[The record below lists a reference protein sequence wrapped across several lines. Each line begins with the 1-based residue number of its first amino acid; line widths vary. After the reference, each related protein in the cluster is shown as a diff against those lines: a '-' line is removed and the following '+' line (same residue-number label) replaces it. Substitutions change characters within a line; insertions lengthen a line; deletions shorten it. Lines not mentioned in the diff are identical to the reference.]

1 MDESRHPERVNAQIE
16 ISNDQRS
23 PIEGDGAETNVTTA
37 SNASSNT
44 LTSTKRAFET
54 YDDTNN
60 ANNPAKRANT
70 EHDRTNADL
79 NGDEEHADASNT
91 SPDDLD
97 LDVLMAQL
105 QQHTDKVTS
114 VNASA
119 GDHPEI
125 AHKEGEHTE
134 EREEG
139 VEPTDS
145 HDLQL
150 NVDSIENV
158 INGLQSHNENRE
170 TGDNRENTE
179 NASGTASIP
188 DQALDSSDSGDPE
201 LSIEQQ
207 LKGALSS
214 LEFDGNN
221 MEIGLDQLSQLLT
234 GGDPEATR
242 DYETDTTRQG
252 DTPSAETGHE
262 SESSGSG
269 YDKTAVPKDKSRRN
283 SLISKMPPPPAH
295 LHGKLPPMPPP
306 PPAFTSPIASSL
318 PAAPESPSITEVSST
333 HLPASAHI
341 TASRSDMASPS
352 TQGSSHAKPAHVVAS
367 EPPASLSEDYQ
378 KSLLEQ
384 VEVAQKEQTS
394 ENNRGEVTGSGEDTA
409 KEDTQAGGDSASAVT
424 ATPLLLNDN
433 KAILNAR
440 GRSILL
446 LDSLALQVL
455 ETLSCSHYQETL
467 STVMQPESERGM
479 IYRILLDAF
488 EDVKRVYM
496 KWETTSSRIFPQVKP
511 DESRPFL
518 SYNISGVDP
527 TRDNL
532 TTIQR
537 VNVATFVAALFGS
550 IEIGF
555 WELDEWFIRV
565 FVPESGR
572 LLKQQANIY
581 LDLKT
586 QAYISA
592 VESSDDKEVHKKA
605 LDHLFPTDLESK
617 LLYLFGDRIHLAP
630 QEKDFVAKC
639 LRRRDNIQSEDPADL
654 SKKYHWVPFLREV
667 SDYISKNHTTL
678 LPPRKRTVLLP
689 DTDATVSYE
698 RSVSHPPAPR
708 SYPAPRRQVST
719 SYSRSPS
726 MASSGTTNIPPS
738 ATPKSASS
746 DAADRAQSPSGGP
759 GGASDDKPRDAPPG
773 ASSGSSNAPDDI
785 QVTAVKSPEAPREP
799 GKSEPPSSSEE
810 KDKTSKETDTNTP
823 EPSDSTQSKHQGQK
837 PDIPSEGHPMFP
849 PLPKQVLPPP
859 SMRQQTPASPPKPPP
874 SSEAP
879 IPVQDGVNTLAAYEA
894 AKASAEGTDAVRPKA
909 SMFTTRRTWTKQE
922 EEALLKGMDKVQ
934 GPYWSQ
940 ILELYGPGGKISEV
954 LKDRTQV
961 QLKDKARNLKMFF
974 VRLGLPIPAVF
985 QYVTGDYES
994 RKSSGKRLRRMR
1006 SQYDLLQS
1014 SPQLIDSE
1022 ATLQRSETRPSSS
1035 TEIRSTETSNPA
1047 IHGESTSNSF
1057 ESAQASPNNTT
1068 QRDTN
1073 QHSEVRIS
1081 GSPSGKD
1088 TENEK
1093 RDDSQHKESLNYDEN
1108 STERDHLSESH
1119 GDRGHKE
1126 TDLSDIL
1133 EDPNDR
1139 DDLNT
1144 LLNRVGEYVDNH

>member
-1 MDESRHPERVNAQIE
+1 MDESRHPERDNAPIE
-16 ISNDQRS
+16 ISNDQQHS
-23 PIEGDGAETNVTTA
+23 LGGDGADTNMPGV

-44 LTSTKRAFET
+44 STGSKRALEGR
-54 YDDTNN
+54 DDTNN
-60 ANNPAKRANT
+60 ATNPAKKVFT
-70 EHDRTNADL
+70 ESDRTSNDL
-79 NGDEEHADASNT
+79 NGDEVHVDASNT

-97 LDVLMAQL
+97 LDALMAQL
-105 QQHTDKVTS
+105 QHHTDKVGTPTQDS
-114 VNASA
+114 EESRKEEDNA
-119 GDHPEI
+119 E
-125 AHKEGEHTE
+125 EHQDNVDPI
-134 EREEG
+134 G
-139 VEPTDS
+139 S
-145 HDLQL
+145 HDIQL
-150 NVDSIENV
+150 NVDSIEKV
-158 INGLQSHNENRE
+158 INGLQAHNDEHRE
-170 TGDNRENTE
+170 ISASNEDTGHSSAAAPITE
-179 NASGTASIP
+179 
-188 DQALDSSDSGDPE
+188 QANESSDGGEPE

-221 MEIGLDQLSQLLT
+221 LEIGLDQLSQLLT
-234 GGDPEATR
+234 GGD
-242 DYETDTTRQG
+242 TDTAKEGESPTERSR
-252 DTPSAETGHE
+252 D
-262 SESSGSG
+262 SESSTGG
-269 YDKTAVPKDKSRRN
+269 YDKTSEPGERIRRN

-318 PAAPESPSITEVSST
+318 PAAPESPTITEVASPHLPQTAQISVPRVDAAASATQGPSHVKIAQSST
-333 HLPASAHI
+333 A
-341 TASRSDMASPS
+341 
-352 TQGSSHAKPAHVVAS
+352 
-367 EPPASLSEDYQ
+367 EPPAPLREDYER
-378 KSLLEQ
+378 SLLNQ
-384 VEVAQKEQTS
+384 VETVQKEQSAEHS
-394 ENNRGEVTGSGEDTA
+394 ESNKDEGAGGDNA
-409 KEDTQAGGDSASAVT
+409 KESTQAGGDSTSA
-424 ATPLLLNDN
+424 ATSTPIFINDN

-488 EDVKRVYM
+488 EDIKRVYM
-496 KWETTSSRIFPQVKP
+496 KWETNSSRISPQVKP

-518 SYNISGVDP
+518 SYNIPGVEP

-617 LLYLFGDRIHLAP
+617 LLFLFGDRIHLAP

-639 LRRRDNIQSEDPADL
+639 LRRRDNIQSEEPADL

-689 DTDATVSYE
+689 DTDASVSYE

-708 SYPAPRRQVST
+708 SYPAPRRQVPL
-719 SYSRSPS
+719 SYSRSPPVVS
-726 MASSGTTNIPPS
+726 AANSTASPS
-738 ATPKSASS
+738 ATSKAASS
-746 DAADRAQSPSGGP
+746 DATGRDNTPAETPSGTQSVTNNESQSETRSGKSNTP
-759 GGASDDKPRDAPPG
+759 DEVQVTSVKPTE
-773 ASSGSSNAPDDI
+773 ASSEQGKDEKSDVSDGKDVSSKD
-785 QVTAVKSPEAPREP
+785 PESTKP
-799 GKSEPPSSSEE
+799 
-810 KDKTSKETDTNTP
+810 KTKETT
-823 EPSDSTQSKHQGQK
+823 ESSRQG
-837 PDIPSEGHPMFP
+837 PNIPSEGHPMFP

-859 SMRQQTPASPPKPPP
+859 SMRQQTPLSPRKPPP
-874 SSEAP
+874 ASEP
-879 IPVQDGVNTLAAYEA
+879 SIPVQEGVNTLAAYEA

-1006 SQYDLLQS
+1006 SQYELLQS
-1014 SPQLIDSE
+1014 PSQANNPETALQRPDISRPPSSTGTHSTEPTNSGNHQETNSNSYDHGQHSLNNTPSRDTDQMSE
-1022 ATLQRSETRPSSS
+1022 ARPTESSGERGNDNYGEKPEGGKSKETPDYDQISA
-1035 TEIRSTETSNPA
+1035 E
-1047 IHGESTSNSF
+1047 GERNS
-1057 ESAQASPNNTT
+1057 
-1068 QRDTN
+1068 DTA
-1073 QHSEVRIS
+1073 
-1081 GSPSGKD
+1081 
-1088 TENEK
+1088 
-1093 RDDSQHKESLNYDEN
+1093 HKEP
-1108 STERDHLSESH
+1108 
-1119 GDRGHKE
+1119 
-1126 TDLSDIL
+1126 DLSDIL